1 MNVILIVAGVSLLIG
16 FCLGVLAMTF
26 LDMVDPDETPGRVVA
41 RLVGVSRSRPWRSLA
56 RLGHQ

>member
-26 LDMVDPDETPGRVVA
+26 LDMVDPDETPGRVAA
-41 RLVGVSRSRPWRSLA
+41 RLVGVSRSR
-56 RLGHQ
+56 LGHQHAQSR